1 MAQKPQIVDITK
13 SYLPG
18 DPNAYV
24 QSLVNTDREDGEEK
38 TMPMM
43 AYDGYNFLP
52 TAYGYKSFFGT
63 NAALAVTA
71 LSSRVQ
77 FVLLFQTPS
86 YKNRLIA
93 LCEDGI
99 WVCTADGTYADWVQ
113 VVTHSFDPAIFEEWT
128 WCVIEN
134 VLYMYKQGTA
144 QVYRTTIGSWVIPAV
159 PGALVGDPTTY
170 QTFAVVEGATG
181 SGLDFTSG
189 SFYQIDIQYKGGT
202 AYSLEGNILPL
213 TEMVGANGSFD
224 ISISAGTAPVTT
236 PSLTD
241 TVRVYIYDVNS
252 ADTFYKDFLLSVF
265 PISIPDYTGFNNGGA
280 FEPQTLTV
288 VGVASVTYT
297 NDVTITSFVPSFLT
311 MTGQMGIFRAGL
323 RLGMWDSANSVSWS
337 SNLDLTDFTPSIEN
351 LAGNTIFGRVVGRI
365 VNCKGH
371 GEGFIVYSTKSVVG
385 VTFTAQG
392 NLLWDA
398 KAVLDNT
405 GIANS
410 RAVACGKTDSE
421 HFLFGTTGIYT
432 IGKYN
437 ALAGKYDAEP
447 ILPEVYDLL
456 KESRDPIYLAV
467 LQDRYLC
474 FQCVDEAY
482 IYGRQSF
489 STGLANPYTV
499 IVDWFTPSTG
509 YPTATSAILP
519 EQLWEIVRQE
529 MSGTSKTKRKDGE
542 WVPRY
547 NTTVDIMDDR
557 YYSFWRRWIGEQSTR
572 LSYDDYATY
581 LDTSPLDITTGVIT
595 SYLNPE
601 RPAAPPDAA
610 RYGKLRTSTGIRA
623 FWGLMGATE
632 YENNEA
638 LIYGQEKEWEAFI
651 VHQEANKSKIDA
663 YSRAVIT
670 YTNKTQSLTFGYTD
684 STVVVGPTT
693 TRTREHTYTYAEGDD
708 ISTGTAVGVSGGGG
722 GGAPAASSTYNSFP
736 VTASL
741 AASIRNGWLAYP
753 EVSVGSIP
761 SGDYHIVS
769 GSVSYTWSGFAWL
782 VSGGSITF
790 SADPTYATAVSN
802 AMAFADPATTSVPT
816 TIGTLVTGEGNNQW
830 LVTEGPTDKAAKE
843 VILRRTFN
851 KGLTLVKR
859 VITVFTHDTVSGLNY
874 REIATATTTY
884 ETTAVTG
891 TYGYSQFRAVVTH
904 WDKVR
909 FGLYGAYTIL
919 QTVAAEA
926 MTAKIWEGTYPT
938 DLGAD
943 RDSLWSYGQ
952 YKAIALPD
960 LQNGTIGQIT
970 LDGAYDSAGT
980 VWEALT
986 SYEVDGITSLHSS
999 YTLPGTSFT
1008 LQTGSIEAVY
1018 PTFVGALVYDFQLKK
1033 WGKYKGNHDALL
1045 ETVPVN
1051 GTSTGTVTYTDLGVN
1066 AAAFGT
1072 DGLVYLFDSV
1082 PVDSWIRYGKIGFYR
1097 QGFTDLLEVRAS
1109 MRMPSDFTIITE
1121 SSMDGKNLDLSKNT
1135 DTWVYDDVVVEA
1147 YIDVSARWHTVK
1159 ISGNYDLT
1167 GLEIRAKLAGRR

>member
-1 MAQKPQIVDITK
+1 MAQRAQIVDITK

-38 TMPMM
+38 TMPLM
-43 AYDGYNFLP
+43 AYEGYNFLP
-52 TAYGYKSFFGT
+52 TAFGYKSYFGT
-63 NAALAVTA
+63 NAALSVSA
-71 LSSRVQ
+71 LTSRVQ
-77 FVLLFQTPS
+77 YILLFQTPS

-113 VVTHSFDPAIFEEWT
+113 VVTHSYDAAVFEEWT

-144 QVYRTTIGSWVIPAV
+144 QVYRTTIGTWTIPAI
-159 PGALVGDPTTY
+159 PGDLVGDPTTY
-170 QTFAVVEGATG
+170 QNFNVVEGVTG
-181 SGLDFTSG
+181 AGTDIWAGNL
-189 SFYQIDIQYKGGT
+189 YEIAIQYKGGT
-202 AYSLEGNILPL
+202 AYSLEGVILPMYEVL
-213 TEMVGANGSFD
+213 GANGSFD
-224 ISISAGTAPVTT
+224 ISIVSGTVPTTT
-236 PSLTD
+236 PDPTD
-241 TVRVYIYDVNS
+241 TIRVYIYDDDL
-252 ADTFYKDFLLSVF
+252 ADTVYKDYLVADF
-265 PISIPDYTGFNNGGA
+265 PISITDYTGFNGGGV
-280 FEPQTLTV
+280 FEPQTLTA
-288 VGVASVTYT
+288 VGVAEVILSS
-297 NDVTITSFVPSFLT
+297 DVTITSFVPSFLT
-311 MTGQMGIFRAGL
+311 MAGQMGIFRAGL
-323 RLGMWDSANSVSWS
+323 RLGFWDSANSVSWS

-371 GEGFIVYSTKSVVG
+371 GEGFIVYSTKSIVG
-385 VTFTAQG
+385 VTFTASG

-398 KAVLDNT
+398 KAILDNT

-432 IGKYN
+432 VGKYN

-456 KESRDPIYLAV
+456 RESRDPIYLQV

-474 FQCVDEAY
+474 FSCVDDAY

-489 STGLANPYTV
+489 STGLANPYTM
-499 IVDWFTPSTG
+499 IVDWFVPSTT
-509 YPTATSAILP
+509 YPTATEAILP
-519 EQLWEIVRQE
+519 EQMWEIIRQE

-547 NTTVDIMDDR
+547 TTTVDIMDDR
-557 YYSFWRRWIGEQSTR
+557 YYASWRLFRIGADSNIGRISYIE
-572 LSYDDYATY
+572 YDDY
-581 LDTSPLDITTGVIT
+581 LHTSGDITT
-595 SYLNPE
+595 YLNPQ
-601 RPAAPPDAA
+601 RPVAPPDAY
-610 RYGKLRTSTGIRA
+610 RYGKLRTSTEIRA
-623 FWGLMGATE
+623 FWGLLE
-632 YENNEA
+632 SDPQENNET
-638 LIYGQEKEWEAFI
+638 LIYVQENEWDYFRR
-651 VHQEANKSKIDA
+651 HQEANKDKIEA
-663 YSRAVIT
+663 YTETTTSFILPLNIDGYAATVVLVGGVLGWETTLTYRAT
-670 YTNKTQSLTFGYTD
+670 YI
-684 STVVVGPTT
+684 STVTQQGTFFA
-693 TRTREHTYTYAEGDD
+693 HDNGDNTYTYTCVNMPYAALVAFGTPVWN
-708 ISTGTAVGVSGGGG
+708 IHAWYPAPTYPKNYCFTGTITVPNATPDPDLVISNTGEWLYFLQ
-722 GGAPAASSTYNSFP
+722 STD
-736 VTASL
+736 VTAD
-741 AASIRNGWLAYP
+741 G
-753 EVSVGSIP
+753 
-761 SGDYHIVS
+761 
-769 GSVSYTWSGFAWL
+769 TTTL
-782 VSGGSITF
+782 V
-790 SADPTYATAVSN
+790 
-802 AMAFADPATTSVPT
+802 

-851 KGLTLVKR
+851 KGLTLKKRTVK
-859 VITVFTHDTVSGLNY
+859 SGLNY
-874 REIATATTTY
+874 TTTY

-891 TYGYSQFRAVVTH
+891 TYGYSQFRALVTH
-904 WDKVR
+904 WDRVK
-909 FGLYGAYTIL
+909 FGLYGSYEIL
-919 QTVAAEA
+919 ETVAAEA
-926 MTAKIWEGTYPT
+926 MTPKIWEGIYPS
-938 DLGAD
+938 DKGSG
-943 RDSLWSYGQ
+943 RDQIWSYGD
-952 YKAIALPD
+952 YKALAITD
-960 LQNGTIGQIT
+960 LANGTMGSTIIT
-970 LDGAYDSAGT
+970 GVDPFGT
-980 VWEALT
+980 AQQDVVG
-986 SYEVDGITSLHSS
+986 YERDGITSLHSE
-999 YTLPGTSFT
+999 YVLPGASFT

-1033 WGKYKGNHDALL
+1033 WGKYKGDHKALL

-1051 GTSTGTVTYTDLGVN
+1051 AAGTGTVTYTDLGVN

-1082 PVDSWIRYGKIGFYR
+1082 PIDSWIRYGKIGYYR

-1135 DTWVYDDVVVEA
+1135 NTWVYDDVVVEA